1 MDNVQKRN
9 CTVVNIYYYY
19 YYYLLTEPDEQAVG
33 LYEELKRLHP
43 DHIVAH
49 VAMLQ
54 CLEPNEPKKRLPFI
68 ENVDVS
74 DNSVIAMASRI
85 INIADTIISKVDQ
98 THLLAYI
105 GTKADHEP
113 DASKTKT

>member
-1 MDNVQKRN
+1 
-9 CTVVNIYYYY
+9 VVN
-19 YYYLLTEPDEQAVG
+19 
-33 LYEELKRLHP
+33 
-43 DHIVAH
+43 

-74 DNSVIAMASRI
+74 DSSVIAMANRI
-85 INIADTIISKVDQ
+85 IDIADTIISKVDQ
-98 THLLAYI
+98 THLLAYF
-105 GTKADHEP
+105 GTKADYEP

>member
-1 MDNVQKRN
+1 MDNVQKHSN
-9 CTVVNIYYYY
+9 CAVVNIHHYCV
-19 YYYLLTEPDEQAVG
+19 LTEPDEQAVG
-33 LYEELKRLHP
+33 LYEELKRLYP

-68 ENVDVS
+68 ENIDVS

-85 INIADTIISKVDQ
+85 INIADTVISKVDQ

>member
-1 MDNVQKRN
+1 MDLLHLQLKR
-9 CTVVNIYYYY
+9 TVVNIYHYYV
-19 YYYLLTEPDEQAVG
+19 LTEPDEQAVA

-43 DHIVAH
+43 DHIVVH

-54 CLEPNEPKKRLPFI
+54 CLEPNEPKKRLPFT

-74 DNSVIAMASRI
+74 DNSVIAMANRI
-85 INIADTIISKVDQ
+85 IDLADTIISKVDQ
-98 THLLAYI
+98 THLLAYF
-105 GTKADHEP
+105 GTKVDYEP

>member
-1 MDNVQKRN
+1 V
-9 CTVVNIYYYY
+9 
-19 YYYLLTEPDEQAVG
+19 LTEPDEQAVG
-33 LYEELKRLHP
+33 LYEELKRLYP

-68 ENVDVS
+68 ENVDT
-74 DNSVIAMASRI
+74 SVIAMAGRI
-85 INIADTIISKVDQ
+85 IDIADIIIDKVDQ

-105 GTKADHEP
+105 GTKADHDP

>member
-1 MDNVQKRN
+1 MGLLQLQLKG
-9 CTVVNIYYYY
+9 TVINIYRYYV
-19 YYYLLTEPDEQAVG
+19 LTEPDEQAVT
-33 LYEELKRLHP
+33 LYEELKRSYP
-43 DHIVAH
+43 DHIVVH

-74 DNSVIAMASRI
+74 DSSVIAMANRI
-85 INIADTIISKVDQ
+85 IDIADTIISKVDQ
-98 THLLAYI
+98 THLLAYF
-105 GTKADHEP
+105 GTKADYEP